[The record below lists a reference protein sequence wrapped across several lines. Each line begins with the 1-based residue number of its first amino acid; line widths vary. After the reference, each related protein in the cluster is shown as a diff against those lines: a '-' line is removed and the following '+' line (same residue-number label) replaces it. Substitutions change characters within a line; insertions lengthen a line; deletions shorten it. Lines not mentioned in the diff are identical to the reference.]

1 MPPITT
7 PAGKA
12 LKSILCS
19 SSSSSS
25 SSSGQNGG
33 SHRGSKRRNVDTA
46 ATSDEDDSSVTVVGT
61 QKLRRMTLNSL
72 DPYRYFYTQMHGRG
86 DILRALG
93 GHDII
98 GERTPLASPSDPN
111 FLQRGPRRLG
121 GTQPGAERLN
131 FLPQP
136 DIFTLIKADKILYT
150 QPTNTTVP
158 GFNELI
164 HFEIEQQPGLFFD
177 GQTFELLGTLQMYHN
192 NFPWHEPGANQVPEN
207 TRKCISPINNVFASL
222 FKSLTVT
229 VNNQPLITYDYAHH
243 HYMATLLR
251 TDLNDYENGDL
262 SDQGFFKEKA
272 SHLAEWNCY
281 SANGQPPTNNN
292 NPARAE
298 LCKLFVS
305 GAARE
310 FRMQL
315 RFPITESFEK
325 SPLNSAHRIG
335 FTFTRHANTF
345 YLLSGPDG
353 QAAPLAADIAT
364 TAANCKI
371 RINKLELR
379 TRLLEYDTSVLEN
392 YVNTFT
398 NVQPDA
404 YQFPYHQIESQTYQA
419 NQRSYKFNVITDTI
433 PDKIG
438 FSFIN
443 KDARMGT
450 ITTNPWIMPKLPRNA
465 KWKISVNNGSREPNA
480 YRSTRQHYDQFQKAI
495 LINNPRPLISRYDY
509 QINDV
514 TAASDCQYNMYCETL
529 TYTSR
534 NRDGSLCLDTRQASV
549 TIELELFTGTQL
561 SQDNE
566 LLVHK
571 WDTRRAA
578 FQPNGVIIK
587 DFVR

>member
-1 MPPITT
+1 MPTT
-7 PAGKA
+7 PAGNV
-12 LKSILCS
+12 LKSILSSPPS
-19 SSSSSS
+19 SSRR
-25 SSSGQNGG
+25 QT
-33 SHRGSKRRNVDTA
+33 KRHN
-46 ATSDEDDSSVTVVGT
+46 TSDDDESNVTSLVPPH
-61 QKLRRMTLNSL
+61 KLRRMTINAL
-72 DPYRYFYTQMHGRG
+72 DPYRYFFTQMTGRG
-86 DILRALG
+86 DLLRALG
-93 GHDII
+93 SHDII
-98 GERTPLASPSDPN
+98 GEKTPLSAPSDPQ
-111 FLQRGPRRLG
+111 FLQRGPRRFG
-121 GTQPGAERLN
+121 GTQPGSERLN

-136 DIFTLIKADKILYT
+136 DIFTLVKADKILYT
-150 QPTNTTVP
+150 QPTNTLVP

-164 HFEIEQQPGLFFD
+164 HFDIEQQPGLFFD
-177 GQTFELLGTLQMYHN
+177 GQTFELIGTLQMFHN
-192 NFPWHEPGANQVPEN
+192 NFPWHEPGANNVPEN
-207 TRKCISPINNVFASL
+207 TRKCITPINNVFASL
-222 FKSLTVT
+222 FKSLTVM
-229 VNNQPLITYDYAHH
+229 VNNQALITYDFAHH

-251 TDLNDYENGDL
+251 SNLDDYQNGDL
-262 SDQGFFKEKA
+262 SCQGFFKETA
-272 SHLAEWNCY
+272 GHLNEWRCY
-281 SANGQPPTNNN
+281 MANGQPPANNN

-310 FRMQL
+310 FRMQIQ
-315 RFPITESFEK
+315 FPITEAFDK
-325 SPLNSAHRIG
+325 APLNSAHKLG

-353 QAAPLAADIAT
+353 EVAPLENNIAT
-364 TAANCKI
+364 IAANCKS

-379 TRLLEYDTSVLEN
+379 TRLMEYGTSVLEN

-404 YQFPYHQIESQTYQA
+404 YQFPYHQIEPHTYQA
-419 NQRSYKFNVITDTI
+419 NQRIYKFNVTTDTV
-433 PDKIG
+433 PDKMA

-450 ITTNPWIMPKLPRNA
+450 LLTNSWIMPRLPRYA
-465 KWKISVNNGSREPNA
+465 KWKISVNNGSLEPYA
-480 YRSTRQHYDQFQKAI
+480 YRSIRQQYDQFQDAI

-509 QINDV
+509 DINHR
-514 TAASDCQYNMYCETL
+514 TAASDCQYNMYCEML
-529 TYTSR
+529 TYTSK

-549 TIELELFTGTQL
+549 TIEIELHAGLQL

-578 FQPNGVIIK
+578 LQPNGVILI